1 VRRINIGLDESSLRD
16 EIARTP
22 WTNAL
27 HERAVGVPEYFHVA
41 TDAGIRTPA

>member
-27 HERAVGVPEYFHVA
+27 HERVVSFMEDFHVA
-41 TDAGIRTPA
+41 TTAGIRTAA